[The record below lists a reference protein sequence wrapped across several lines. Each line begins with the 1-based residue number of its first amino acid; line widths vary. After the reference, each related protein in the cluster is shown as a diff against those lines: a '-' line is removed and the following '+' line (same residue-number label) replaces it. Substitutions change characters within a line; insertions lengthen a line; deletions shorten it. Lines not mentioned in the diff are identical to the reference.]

1 MDSLD
6 ILELQNRIELLKEKQ
21 NLSFN
26 KLSITLGNLNEEHA
40 KEVLPIYAD
49 IKKMQLMI
57 DNGNIDEKEVENIKT
72 KYGTETHK

>member
-1 MDSLD
+1 MDNLD

-26 KLSITLGNLNEEHA
+26 KLSIALGKLNEEHA
-40 KEVLPIYAD
+40 KEVLPIYSD
-49 IKKMQLMI
+49 IKQMQIMLES
-57 DNGNIDEKEVENIKT
+57 GNLEEKTIENIKA